1 MLNNKYITQ
10 LVTLYWNTDVSEYG
24 NESFV
29 TFIFLNS
36 DTGVSIKSN
45 NQNNLFGWSAL
56 FNIILM
62 CVCVCVKTAAIYCYV
77 LLTLIGIWI

>member
-1 MLNNKYITQ
+1 MLNNTYITQ
-10 LVTLYWNTDVSEYG
+10 LITLYWNTDVSEYS

-62 CVCVCVKTAAIYCYV
+62 CVCVCVCVCV
-77 LLTLIGIWI
+77 LKLQPYIAMCS